1 VSAVIGMI
9 AFVVVASVAGAIWR
23 TRPQFVN
30 PRTEARFVLFV
41 LMLAVVGV
49 TTSGPSLG
57 KYVIAG
63 APIALFIGWQLGRAL
78 EGTLRFWTDPGTGR
92 LKFRGGAAYFVILAA
107 SALGRIFLRYV
118 LTGSLASHADP
129 VDAISQ
135 ALMVVVGMLLFMD
148 TGLYFARAQAIA
160 AAAGERVDWRWF
172 SVVPGRA

>member
-1 VSAVIGMI
+1 
-9 AFVVVASVAGAIWR
+9 
-23 TRPQFVN
+23 
-30 PRTEARFVLFV
+30 
-41 LMLAVVGV
+41 
-49 TTSGPSLG
+49 
-57 KYVIAG
+57 
-63 APIALFIGWQLGRAL
+63 
-78 EGTLRFWTDPGTGR
+78 
-92 LKFRGGAAYFVILAA
+92 VILAA